1 MGSIRQTTLILG
13 EGITEFFFLNS
24 LKDDYRELK
33 SVKPDYPK
41 NTNLEEIGIIA
52 QEQSSHI
59 QSEGLNMQREF
70 NDGENNE
77 TSDCFVV
84 GDSVGNTCLC
94 GVA

>member
-41 NTNLEEIGIIA
+41 NTNLEE
-52 QEQSSHI
+52 
-59 QSEGLNMQREF
+59 
-70 NDGENNE
+70 
-77 TSDCFVV
+77 
-84 GDSVGNTCLC
+84 
-94 GVA
+94 

>member
-77 TSDCFVV
+77 TSDYLVV